1 MTLPALAWLLL
12 TTCAG
17 DDCLPFEWV
26 PDDACRPGR
35 RAALTVSAPDPG
47 GALPD
52 LTLRATKTAVFV
64 LRDSRAGDRRD
75 ARTGHRRD
83 ARAVY
88 RIPKPSGTLHARQYG
103 PWLVFLRGER
113 GLEVH
118 DLRRSPPVL
127 THRYRFGPPV
137 DGARTEGPL
146 LIFTSGGRALCRRPQ
161 AEVPISAQP
170 LHRPPDPHAGRLVLE
185 AAVFSGAGLHLPFDE
200 SPGVSFPVRARLF
213 VRLPWERHLVGIG
226 LDVEMSRHWGTLLFF
241 GYRHELSEAWFADL
255 LLGLAD
261 RIESGPP
268 PDNQRDENWPF
279 LGARL
284 GWVHR
289 FGPLRVGVTVT
300 AGACEELVSLS
311 AQVFLGLRLF

>member
-1 MTLPALAWLLL
+1 MTLSALVWLLF

-35 RAALTVSAPDPG
+35 RAALTVAAPDTD

-52 LTLRATKTAVFV
+52 LTLRATRDAVFV
-64 LRDSRAGDRRD
+64 LRDARTGDRR
-75 ARTGHRRD
+75 G
-83 ARAVY
+83 ARAVH
-88 RIPKPSGTLHARQYG
+88 RIPKPAGTLHARQYG
-103 PWLVFLRGER
+103 PWLVFLCGER

-118 DLRRSPPVL
+118 DLRRSPPTL

-161 AEVPISAQP
+161 AEVPISNTP
-170 LHRPPDPHAGRLVLE
+170 LPRPPDPHAGRLVLE
-185 AAVFSGAGLHLPFDE
+185 AAVFSGAGLHLPFGE
-200 SPGVSFPVRARLF
+200 SPAVSFPVRARLF

-226 LDVEMSRHWGTLLFF
+226 LDVEMSKHWGTLLFL

-261 RIESGPP
+261 RIESEPP
-268 PDNQRDENWPF
+268 PDNKRNENWPL

-289 FGPLRVGVTVT
+289 FGPLRLGFTVTV
-300 AGACEELVSLS
+300 GACEELVSLS
-311 AQVFLGLRLF
+311 AQLFLGLRLF